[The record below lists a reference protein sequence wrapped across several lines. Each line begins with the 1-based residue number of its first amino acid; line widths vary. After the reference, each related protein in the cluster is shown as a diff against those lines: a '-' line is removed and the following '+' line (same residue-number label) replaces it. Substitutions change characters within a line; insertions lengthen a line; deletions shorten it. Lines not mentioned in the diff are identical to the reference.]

1 MTVQMTEEQFVRMM
15 RYITEG
21 YVSSG
26 NFSRCTA
33 RFKGSREEEEVENFI
48 KTVECYKTVKKISE
62 EDAIQGFPVL
72 LEDFAAAWWQGV
84 KQEAKT
90 LGDAL
95 KLVRQHFAPAK
106 PDYKIYMEIFETNQ
120 QPGEASDTF
129 ICEKR
134 SLFSQLPEP
143 KPTEFMQ
150 IGMIFE
156 LLHIDIRKHIKRE
169 EMQNFTNL
177 LHKAREVE
185 IIAIERKLAHTQIKP
200 AAETPTSK
208 RCNISGSRGHDEL
221 TCHKNKNSAV
231 AKSPSQDTPSNETE
245 SMLKCFGCGTT
256 DCHRSNCPY
265 CLKGITPSHKK
276 LEFYSVNKKV
286 GEATESRYKQRNDQ
300 IGREPRTS
308 KEEDRNIAA
317 THLNEKSVPERT
329 LKLLAR
335 VDTLREAQEE
345 KAKTQQSSQIHLYKI
360 RRPVPGHQPG
370 EIQWIQNHPQYVERI
385 HRARLAPKREGLYVI
400 LQKYRP
406 SNYAVGDIDG
416 KIIVKC
422 HTSISRKSFNA
433 DNDKPNTKRRR
444 GRLKKQVL
452 TRGVTNFVMV

>member
-1 MTVQMTEEQFVRMM
+1 MAVQMSEEQFARMM

-21 YVSSG
+21 YVASSS
-26 NFSRCTA
+26 FSRCTA
-33 RFKGSREEEEVENFI
+33 RFKGSREEEEVKNFI
-48 KTVECYKTVKKISE
+48 KTVEFYKTVEKISD

-95 KLVRQHFAPAK
+95 TLVRQHFAPAK
-106 PDYKIYMEIFETNQ
+106 PDYKIYMDIFETNQ
-120 QPGEASDTF
+120 QPGVASDTF

-169 EMQNFTNL
+169 EMQTFTNL

-185 IIAIERKLAHTQIKP
+185 IIAIERKLAYTQNKP
-200 AAETPTSK
+200 AAVTPTSK
-208 RCNISGSRGHDEL
+208 RCSISGSRGHDEL
-221 TCHKNKNSAV
+221 TCHKSKNSAV
-231 AKSPSQDTPSNETE
+231 AKSPSQDTPSNETD
-245 SMLKCFGCGTT
+245 SMLKCFGYGTT

-265 CLKGITPSHKK
+265 CWKGITPSHKK

-286 GEATESRYKQRNDQ
+286 GEATESRYKQRNDE

-329 LKLLAR
+329 LKLLAQ
-335 VDTLREAQEE
+335 VDTLREAMI
-345 KAKTQQSSQIHLYKI
+345 QQTSQIHLDNI
-360 RRPVPGHQPG
+360 RRPVPGQQPAK
-370 EIQWIQNHPQYVERI
+370 IQWIRSHPQYVERI

-406 SNYAVGDIDG
+406 ANYTVGDIDEK
-416 KIIVKC
+416 KIGKC

-433 DNDKPNTKRRR
+433 NNDKPKPKRRR
-444 GRLKKQVL
+444 ERLKSK
-452 TRGVTNFVMV
+452 F